1 MARQKKILL
10 DNALVAWANAI
21 RFCDQ
26 ILAGKITLEIRKNFV
41 SSLHNAVELFLKQI
55 MLDNCDYRVAYP
67 RRIDVNGEPAKSF
80 YAATDLNAYF
90 EKLGSDTRNKFVSI
104 EFNSF
109 FDLHKKLLVSFLQP
123 GTSFSIELQLL
134 NKLRNN
140 ETHFYIG
147 WNEYLTEAEFCT
159 LYNFMTTFYQVLHDY
174 ELLPF
179 WGDAGEE
186 HKKLCFERTPLKSF
200 SYKEAVKNSSMA
212 KAIEQAA
219 NGMLFVDYAPTT
231 AFEMASAM
239 YSLPTAFTAGQFDEL
254 WAYVEILDQLGMIEV
269 IQTSDYEDD
278 NLEHEHDYCA
288 PPTITHFIFEINV
301 TL

>member
-41 SSLHNAVELFLKQI
+41 SSLHNAVELFFKQI

-147 WNEYLTEAEFCT
+147 WDEYLTEAEFCT